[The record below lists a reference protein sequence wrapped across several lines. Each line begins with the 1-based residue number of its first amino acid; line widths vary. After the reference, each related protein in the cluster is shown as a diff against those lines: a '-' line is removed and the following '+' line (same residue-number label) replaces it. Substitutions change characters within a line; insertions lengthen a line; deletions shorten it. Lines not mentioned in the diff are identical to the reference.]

1 MLHGLSA
8 RRATGLVSVAL
19 AAFALVPLC
28 GTGSAVAAD
37 RIVLAENFTATS

>member
-8 RRATGLVSVAL
+8 RRATALASVAL
-19 AAFALVPLC
+19 AAFGLVSLC

-37 RIVLAENFTATS
+37 RIVIAENFTATS